1 MSDGVYADHA
11 TAKGAQGD
19 MADAVAAMK
28 WTIQQISDEVHSAS
42 GWSGDARGAFM
53 EATAAWDTEAT
64 ELNRKLDAISQQV
77 GTGTVDFQRTDTE
90 GEDEFK
96 MIRL

>member
-1 MSDGVYADHA
+1 MGDGVYADHA

-28 WTIQQISDEVHSAS
+28 FVLQQISDEVHSAT
-42 GWSGDARGAFM
+42 GWSGDARVAFM
-53 EATAAWDTEAT
+53 DASRMWDDEAKV
-64 ELNRKLDAISQQV
+64 LNDRLDRISEQV
-77 GTGTVDFQRTDTE
+77 GTGTVQFQRTDAE